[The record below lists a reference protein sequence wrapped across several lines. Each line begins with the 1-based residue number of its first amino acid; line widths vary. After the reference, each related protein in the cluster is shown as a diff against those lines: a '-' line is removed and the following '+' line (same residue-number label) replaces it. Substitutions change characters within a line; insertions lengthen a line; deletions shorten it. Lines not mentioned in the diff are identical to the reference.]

1 MCKYRDYS
9 ISLKAVTAIPAFINF
24 IVSKPMALPYVIWAG
39 HLHGL
44 DHGIILSLKITKLSY
59 ILSNTLIMRS
69 KIQKEKKI
77 KKKSREQQN

>member
-44 DHGIILSLKITKLSY
+44 DHGIIL
-59 ILSNTLIMRS
+59 
-69 KIQKEKKI
+69 I
-77 KKKSREQQN
+77 KKKL

>member
-44 DHGIILSLKITKLSY
+44 DHGIILVITRNINGLFWNKVALGVK
-59 ILSNTLIMRS
+59 RV
-69 KIQKEKKI
+69 
-77 KKKSREQQN
+77 

>member
-44 DHGIILSLKITKLSY
+44 DHGIILNSLKY
-59 ILSNTLIMRS
+59 M
-69 KIQKEKKI
+69 
-77 KKKSREQQN
+77 EQCVKGYMVPPDHRLFHSCPKHSGGL

>member
-44 DHGIILSLKITKLSY
+44 DHGIILVLGYEGTIYGYLGADKRPAL
-59 ILSNTLIMRS
+59 R
-69 KIQKEKKI
+69 
-77 KKKSREQQN
+77 

>member
-44 DHGIILSLKITKLSY
+44 DHGIILDFELLSLFVFLHVTMI
-59 ILSNTLIMRS
+59 I
-69 KIQKEKKI
+69 
-77 KKKSREQQN
+77 

>member
-44 DHGIILSLKITKLSY
+44 DHGIILFVMYNNSVSH
-59 ILSNTLIMRS
+59 S
-69 KIQKEKKI
+69 KAFTRVLRYDNGWEYLP
-77 KKKSREQQN
+77 

>member
-44 DHGIILSLKITKLSY
+44 DHGIILYGTRDPNVGAQ
-59 ILSNTLIMRS
+59 IL
-69 KIQKEKKI
+69 
-77 KKKSREQQN
+77 QQYNNYL